1 MKTIAEFAAACENK
15 TQEEIYELFED
26 DISQELRDRIYSYSE
41 IDTPEPVRS
50 ALNGIGIQFN
60 VNSLKYY

>member
-1 MKTIAEFAAACENK
+1 MKLVAEFAEACENK

-26 DISQELRDRIYSYSE
+26 DISQELRDRIYSFSE

-50 ALNGIGIQFN
+50 ALNGIGILYN
-60 VNSLKYY
+60 VQSLKDY